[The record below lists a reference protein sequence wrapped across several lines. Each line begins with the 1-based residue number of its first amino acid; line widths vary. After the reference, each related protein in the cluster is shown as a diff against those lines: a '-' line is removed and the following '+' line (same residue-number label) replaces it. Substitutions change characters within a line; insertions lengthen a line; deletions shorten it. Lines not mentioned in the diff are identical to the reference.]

1 MSTIPNWQPAQIRDL
16 LQARGYDVNRA
27 DTRYGD
33 ESVSARRERAGHV
46 QQFVL
51 ERGGRFRAEV
61 TLDLGESRRTTS
73 IGAVPVVVV
82 TQNQRTLT
90 VTGNLP
96 HLGHLNNILNQI
108 DTLV

>member
-1 MSTIPNWQPAQIRDL
+1 MIPNWQPAQIRDL

-27 DTRYGD
+27 DQRFGPD
-33 ESVSARRERAGHV
+33 SVSGRRERAGHV
-46 QQFVL
+46 QQFVID
-51 ERGGRFRAEV
+51 RGGRFRAEV
-61 TLDLGESRRTTS
+61 TVELGESRRTSS
-73 IGAVPVVVV
+73 IGPVPVVVV

-96 HLGHLNNILNQI
+96 HLGHLVTILNQI

>member
-1 MSTIPNWQPAQIRDL
+1 MTTIPNWQPNHIRDL
-16 LQARGYDVNRA
+16 LQARGYDVNRPDA
-27 DTRYGD
+27 RYGD
-33 ESVSARRERAGHV
+33 DSVSGRRERAGHV
-46 QQFVL
+46 QQFVID
-51 ERGGRFRAEV
+51 RGGRFRAEV
-61 TLDLGESRRTTS
+61 TVDLGESRRTTS

-96 HLGHLNNILNQI
+96 HLGHLTSILNQI